1 MSYGGISGLVCVL
14 GVYDVIVCGL
24 VYSGVIIRVLDIC
37 ESVSGCECSTL
48 VFLGSCVSI
57 LWRYEWRFM
66 VYSAVVSLVCGDLCD
81 CVGCMERGR

>member
-1 MSYGGISGLVCVL
+1 MFYADISGLVCVV

-48 VFLGSCVSI
+48 IFPGWC
-57 LWRYEWRFM
+57 
-66 VYSAVVSLVCGDLCD
+66 VSLVS
-81 CVGCMERGR
+81 MM